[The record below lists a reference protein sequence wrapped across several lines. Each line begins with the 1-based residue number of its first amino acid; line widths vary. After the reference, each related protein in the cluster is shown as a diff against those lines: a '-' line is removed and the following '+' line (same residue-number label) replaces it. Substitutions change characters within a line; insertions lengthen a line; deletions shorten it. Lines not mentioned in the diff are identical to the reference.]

1 MLPSSA
7 PTRPPRGRKK
17 KSPLSNAG
25 EPPDHALGRSQG
37 GFGTKV
43 HVVCD
48 GQGQPLG
55 LVLTPGQQH
64 ESTVFETAMATVES
78 LPRPAKLAGDKAY
91 RAKRIREWL
100 SGRGIEAVIPTQKNE
115 PRQEDFDRESYRRR
129 NVVERLIGRLK
140 EWRRIA
146 TRYEKLAVNFLA
158 MIHLAMIV
166 YYLGR

>member
-1 MLPSSA
+1 V
-7 PTRPPRGRKK
+7 PTRPLRGREKK
-17 KSPLSNAG
+17 TSLRNPG
-25 EPPDHALGRSQG
+25 EPADHALGRSKG

-48 GQGQPLG
+48 GRGQPLG

-64 ESTVFETAMATVES
+64 ESTVFEVVMTTVET
-78 LPRPAKLAGDKAY
+78 LPQPAKLAGDKAY

-100 SGRGIEAVIPTQKNE
+100 SGRGIEAVIPTQQGE
-115 PRQEDFDRESYRRR
+115 ARQEDFDRESYRRR